1 VGFIFA
7 SQWLAKV
14 YGPGEAWKSGMNAQQ
29 SLNEKPVH
37 ELLALIEKGEIHP
50 RDVISDVYRAI
61 AQREDQ
67 IKAYISIAPPEHLLQ
82 GCERLRD
89 RPLRGLPIAVKDN
102 ISTVDLKTTCASK
115 FLENFQPIFDATVI
129 ERLKDAGAQIL
140 GKTNLDEFAMGS
152 STENSAFFPTR
163 NPHDLERVP
172 GGLQGAQPRPSLPM
186 KRCGR
191 WGLIPGARSASP
203 PPSAGSLGSS
213 PPTGLCRATD
223 WSRLRAL
230 SIRLAQ

>member
-102 ISTVDLKTTCASK
+102 ISTVDLKTTCASTI
-115 FLENFQPIFDATVI
+115 PR
-129 ERLKDAGAQIL
+129 RL
-140 GKTNLDEFAMGS
+140 FSRS
-152 STENSAFFPTR
+152 ST
-163 NPHDLERVP
+163 
-172 GGLQGAQPRPSLPM
+172 
-186 KRCGR
+186 
-191 WGLIPGARSASP
+191 P
-203 PPSAGSLGSS
+203 P
-213 PPTGLCRATD
+213 
-223 WSRLRAL
+223 
-230 SIRLAQ
+230 